1 MYSFFLKIGK
11 INKNMETL
19 LLTRKIKR
27 KSRVRVKYKVVGNT
41 CVNDLGL
48 LDFKIWLVVDLVF
61 CLPISLSIP
70 TVDFATLECQ
80 TDAWFGN

>member
-41 CVNDLGL
+41 CVNNLGL
-48 LDFKIWLVVDLVF
+48 LDFKIWLVVDVF
-61 CLPISLSIP
+61 WLPISLSIP